1 MKMEIK
7 KVGKKVLI
15 NHTGVF
21 FEFSVD
27 KYDYIK
33 YLVPILKMLRNLHLK
48 HTSIEI
54 KVKDISKVSN
64 KDLFEAVI
72 NTPKKLEELEERLK
86 SYEHKLD
93 VDYKEV
99 DDLDLS
105 LIDKK
110 VYKANLE
117 LMRDYQIQRKINK
130 AVYHLAID
138 EARDLMLRK
147 EVTKMMTDANTD
159 FLHILHSL
167 KNDIRAIRTSLAIE
181 VYMFEKNDKKFLLL
195 NNPSFL

>member
-33 YLVPILKMLRNLHLK
+33 YLVPILKMLRNLHLR
-48 HTSIEI
+48 HASIEI
-54 KVKDISKVSN
+54 KAKDISKVSN
-64 KDLFEAVI
+64 KELLETVI
-72 NTPKKLEELEERLK
+72 DTPKKLKELEERLK

-117 LMRDYQIQRKINK
+117 LMRDYQMQRKINK

-147 EVTKMMTDANTD
+147 EVTKMITSANTD
-159 FLHILHSL
+159 FLHILQSL
-167 KNDIRAIRTSLAIE
+167 KNDIRAVRTSLAIQ
-181 VYMFEKNDKKFLLL
+181 VYMFEKNEEKYLLL

>member
-27 KYDYIK
+27 KYNYIK
-33 YLVPILKMLRNLHLK
+33 YLVPILKMLRNLHLR
-48 HTSIEI
+48 HTTIEI
-54 KVKDISKVSN
+54 KTKDISKVSN
-64 KDLFEAVI
+64 KELFESVI
-72 NTPKKLEELEERLK
+72 DTSKKLEDLKDILK
-86 SYEHKLD
+86 SYKNKLD
-93 VDYKEV
+93 IDYKEV
-99 DDLDLS
+99 DNLNLS
-105 LIDKK
+105 LIEKK
-110 VYKANLE
+110 VYKNNLE

-147 EVTKMMTDANTD
+147 EVTKMITDANTD
-159 FLHILHSL
+159 FLHILQSL
-167 KNDIRAIRTSLAIE
+167 KNDIRAIRTSLAIQI
-181 VYMFEKNDKKFLLL
+181 YMFEKNDKKYLLL